1 MRRPQVTI
9 SVLSIAAAA
18 VMSGCAWAMGYT
30 AVAALIGGGALAG
43 AAAFYCVSRYVLAPI
58 GHLTECLSRIAAG
71 EAAVRARPPA
81 GLALPRVCALVSAF
95 NAMAG
100 AVDVKRTDEAVL
112 RQRAETEN
120 ARKTEFLHAVTHELR
135 SPVNALVGFADLL
148 RQARYGPLGAPE
160 YDAYVG
166 DIHAASRLLLSLVND
181 LLDLSKIEAGH
192 YTLHEA
198 DVGLDEIIG
207 RACRFVMPAA
217 QSRAMTIAV
226 DCPDRFP
233 ALHVDERAFVQIVLN
248 LASNA
253 VRYGNPGGR
262 ISIAAGR
269 TEAGG
274 MVLRVIDDG
283 PGIPEA
289 DLGRVLEP
297 FQRVESIGHR
307 VEGTGLGLTIVK
319 RLVELHGGGFLLESQ
334 VGIGTQARIELPPER
349 VVSAAPARA
358 RTVPVAA

>member
-1 MRRPQVTI
+1 MRRPKVPF
-9 SVLSIAAAA
+9 SVLSIGAAAM
-18 VMSGCAWAMGYT
+18 MSAGAWAIGYAT
-30 AVAALIGGGALAG
+30 LAALIGGGALVG
-43 AAAFYCVSRYVLAPI
+43 AAALYWISRHVAAPI
-58 GHLTECLSRIAAG
+58 RNLTDCLSRIEAG
-71 EAAVRARPPA
+71 EAAVRAHPSA
-81 GLALPRVCALVSAF
+81 GLVHPRVSALVSGF
-95 NAMAG
+95 NAMAD
-100 AVDVKRTDEAVL
+100 AIDLRRTNDAVL
-112 RQRAETEN
+112 RRRAETEN
-120 ARKTEFLHAVTHELR
+120 ARKTQFLHSVTHELR

-160 YDAYVG
+160 YDAYAG

-297 FQRVESIGHR
+297 FQRVESIGHH

-319 RLVELHGGGFLLESQ
+319 RLVELHGGWFLLESQ

-349 VVSAAPARA
+349 VVSAAPARP

>member
-9 SVLSIAAAA
+9 SVFSIAAAA
-18 VMSGCAWAMGYT
+18 ALSASASALGYT
-30 AVAALIGGGALAG
+30 MLAALIGGGALAG
-43 AAAFYCVSRYVLAPI
+43 AAILFCVARYVLAPI
-58 GHLTECLSRIAAG
+58 GHLTKSMGRVAAG
-71 EAAVRARPPA
+71 ETAVRVRPPA

-100 AVDVKRTDEAVL
+100 ALDVKRADEAVL

-160 YDAYVG
+160 YDAYAG
-166 DIHAASRLLLSLVND
+166 DIDAASRLLLSLVND
-181 LLDLSKIEAGH
+181 LLDLSRIEAGH
-192 YTLHEA
+192 YLLHEA

-226 DCPDRFP
+226 DCPDRLP

-248 LASNA
+248 LTTNA

-262 ISIAAGR
+262 ILIAAGR
-269 TEAGG
+269 TDAGG
-274 MVLRVIDDG
+274 IVLRVIDDG

-297 FQRVESIGHR
+297 FQRVEAIGHH
-307 VEGTGLGLTIVK
+307 VEGSGLGLTIVK
-319 RLVELHGGGFLLESQ
+319 RLVELHGGSFRLESQ
-334 VGIGTQARIELPPER
+334 VGVGTQARVELPPER
-349 VVSAAPARA
+349 VVSATPARP